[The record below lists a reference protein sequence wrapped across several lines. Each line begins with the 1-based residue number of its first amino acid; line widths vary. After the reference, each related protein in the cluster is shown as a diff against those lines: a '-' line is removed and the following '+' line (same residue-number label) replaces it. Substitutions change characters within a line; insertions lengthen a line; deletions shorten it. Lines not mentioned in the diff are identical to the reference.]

1 MINYLSIWILLNFNF
16 KLNISQ
22 NMLGAYKKAVAAF
35 EEAYNQE
42 PNMTTCAGTYACLL
56 AQLDNEQELEKFCE
70 HLSEDNQVE
79 SYIAHCYL
87 ALMKVISLGGFSY
100 DSSAFRDNIPG
111 IPDISNL

>member
-1 MINYLSIWILLNFNF
+1 MTPLIHA
-16 KLNISQ
+16 NI
-22 NMLGAYKKAVAAF
+22 LGAYKKAVAAF

-42 PNMTTCAGTYACLL
+42 PNLTTCAGTYACLL

-87 ALMKVISLGGFSY
+87 ALMKVISLDKFVMLN
-100 DSSAFRDNIPG
+100 SSA
-111 IPDISNL
+111 S